1 MTGGRDWNQQLKSIL
16 YSVTIGLLNEPFIID
31 ESEHLPTASLPE
43 SQKQRNYIS
52 ELEREVKKLRS
63 ENMKIREKD
72 NDKNKLE
79 EKCQTLERE
88 IEICRDRCHAL
99 QEEKKEATRALENET
114 ETLEAL
120 LKEAKQN
127 LDQFINV
134 LTIRPDQVHLT
145 EQKLGS
151 GAYADVIIGCWQG
164 MSVAVKKFHTLITTP
179 RTIPTFWREVV
190 TASRL
195 HHPNII
201 RVCGAVMQEEI
212 PFQIVSELLEGSMSE
227 VIDAAHAAG
236 RKGGVLPYL
245 SSYEQLSTVVQMT
258 SAIAYLH
265 DLKPRPYVHGDIRS
279 TNMLVTRDM
288 KVKVADLGAAHLVES
303 SKSAGPLS
311 PQYLAPERNPPTSGR
326 SSLHSDVYSLGVTLI
341 EVFTG
346 VGPISEERIS
356 QLSRI
361 RNRRHLYKICSRM
374 ILGESEIEYRPRSAE
389 CLDVLRKEMEEI
401 VENGSLAVKRMV
413 KGSFGGE
420 GVNRHHKVSLSDS
433 FHY

>member
-1 MTGGRDWNQQLKSIL
+1 
-16 YSVTIGLLNEPFIID
+16 
-31 ESEHLPTASLPE
+31 
-43 SQKQRNYIS
+43 
-52 ELEREVKKLRS
+52 
-63 ENMKIREKD
+63 
-72 NDKNKLE
+72 
-79 EKCQTLERE
+79 
-88 IEICRDRCHAL
+88 
-99 QEEKKEATRALENET
+99 
-114 ETLEAL
+114 
-120 LKEAKQN
+120 
-127 LDQFINV
+127 
-134 LTIRPDQVHLT
+134 
-145 EQKLGS
+145 
-151 GAYADVIIGCWQG
+151 

-288 KVKVADLGAAHLVES
+288 KVNVADLGAAHLVES